1 MTTTGKRISKEKRIE
16 NAMLDCYRELFA
28 NSTPKGDFDAMMA
41 EAEKNEF
48 GQLVIPFMDYELEE
62 DKFEEILQKYLNNKD
77 LKFNEYQ
84 KRSFRTSIFLGCSPK
99 FKSKSL

>member
-62 DKFEEILQKYLNNKD
+62 EKFEEILNKYANSKD
-77 LKFNEYQ
+77 LKFNEYD
-84 KRSFRTSIFLGCSPK
+84 KRAFRTAIYLGCSPK
-99 FKSKSL
+99 TKLKSL